1 MQEKMQKEIQQVKES
16 MALQLKD
23 LETQK
28 DREI

>member
-23 LETQK
+23 LET
-28 DREI
+28 